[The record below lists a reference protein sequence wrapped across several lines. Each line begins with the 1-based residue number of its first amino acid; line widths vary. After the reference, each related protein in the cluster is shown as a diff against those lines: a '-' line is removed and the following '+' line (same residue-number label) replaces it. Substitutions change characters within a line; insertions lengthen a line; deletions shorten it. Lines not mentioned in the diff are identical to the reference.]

1 MIQRW
6 MILIL
11 PVRILAVVKE
21 VGGDVGEDIGED
33 DGEDDVLRV
42 FGAVS
47 MFPSKVT
54 SHATLA

>member
-1 MIQRW
+1 

>member
-11 PVRILAVVKE
+11 PVLLGLYWYAVVKE
-21 VGGDVGEDIGED
+21 VGGDVGKD
-33 DGEDDVLRV
+33 DDEDDVPRV
-42 FGAVS
+42 SGAES